1 MSRYKIII
9 VNEEFL
15 RLKKLAL
22 KNHER
27 ALEYFD
33 NIWFCFENIVSE
45 IQQTRED
52 TLKSF
57 EQYASAIPDP
67 LVTPDSRSNR

>member
-1 MSRYKIII
+1 MYDLLYATAAGREGS
-9 VNEEFL
+9 
-15 RLKKLAL
+15 
-22 KNHER
+22 NHPRRSDARR

-57 EQYASAIPDP
+57 DQYASAIPDP